1 MTVALAIA
9 IFLAASRLRAAFAAG
24 LGAIAGAGPGLRPVG
39 FRHPA
44 ARDGG
49 DAPLQPGRLDVYMT
63 ATFVLLAL
71 LLLVTPALTGEWP
84 NAPVFPR

>member
-1 MTVALAIA
+1 
-9 IFLAASRLRAAFAAG
+9 
-24 LGAIAGAGPGLRPVG
+24 
-39 FRHPA
+39 
-44 ARDGG
+44 
-49 DAPLQPGRLDVYMT
+49 MT